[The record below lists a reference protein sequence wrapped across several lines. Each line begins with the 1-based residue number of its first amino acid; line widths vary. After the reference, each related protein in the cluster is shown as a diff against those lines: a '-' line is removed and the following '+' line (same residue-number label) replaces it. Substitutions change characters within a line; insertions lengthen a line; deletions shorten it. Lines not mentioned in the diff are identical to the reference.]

1 MAVRFMIIVRRHMLI
16 HVDTWWYFLFIRY
29 TFFVVLRYFE
39 KTFCYIVGFFIYWY
53 CPKHADITMLFD
65 DVNLWWFIK
74 QIKGYLI
81 LHVIFFFKYSNLLY
95 TNIYTYFYTWPAECT
110 WDTDGGERTVPKSSG
125 HCLPHPRKASLC
137 HWKITL
143 KSVPKDV
150 FTTLFTCI
158 TLYQYTTGTVK
169 REWPLLELN
178 IFKFHPTFSSYVYA
192 IR

>member
-1 MAVRFMIIVRRHMLI
+1 MAVRCMIIVRRHMLI

-74 QIKGYLI
+74 QIKSYLI

-143 KSVPKDV
+143 KS
-150 FTTLFTCI
+150 
-158 TLYQYTTGTVK
+158 
-169 REWPLLELN
+169 
-178 IFKFHPTFSSYVYA
+178 
-192 IR
+192 

>member
-1 MAVRFMIIVRRHMLI
+1 MAVRCMIIVRRHMLI

-95 TNIYTYFYTWPAECT
+95 TNIYTYFYTWPGECT

-143 KSVPKDV
+143 K
-150 FTTLFTCI
+150 
-158 TLYQYTTGTVK
+158 
-169 REWPLLELN
+169 
-178 IFKFHPTFSSYVYA
+178 
-192 IR
+192 

>member
-1 MAVRFMIIVRRHMLI
+1 MLCC
-16 HVDTWWYFLFIRY
+16 DTLRKHFVSWFFLY
-29 TFFVVLRYFE
+29 TDTVLNML
-39 KTFCYIVGFFIYWY
+39 TLPCYLMTLICDDSSSRSKV
-53 CPKHADITMLFD
+53 KLFD
-65 DVNLWWFIK
+65 STCN
-74 QIKGYLI
+74 
-81 LHVIFFFKYSNLLY
+81 FFFKYSNLLY

-143 KSVPKDV
+143 RSVPKDV
-150 FTTLFTCI
+150 STTLFTCI
-158 TLYQYTTGTVK
+158 TLYPYTTGKVK

>member
-1 MAVRFMIIVRRHMLI
+1 MAVRCMIIVRRHMLI

-158 TLYQYTTGTVK
+158 TLYPYTTGTVK